1 MRKANP
7 IANLLTA
14 VRSRFSAIAVTA
26 VLLSGIGVI
35 VFNVVAPYVGL
46 SPAAPVV
53 AAPVAATPGATLR
66 IDREEAELGTMSVD
80 EVRSAEFKLAN
91 VGNAPV
97 EIAQVGTSCMCT
109 FAQIEIGGEKSPEF
123 NMEMHN
129 SPEANSWRGVVQPG
143 ETAIVTLNYQPSLMP
158 VEGSVARNVK
168 FRTNDP
174 ENPTVEL
181 GVHAT
186 VQGGASG

>member
-7 IANLLTA
+7 IRNA
-14 VRSRFSAIAVTA
+14 VATIRGSFSALAVGA
-26 VLLSGIGVI
+26 VLLGGIGVI
-35 VFNVVAPYVGL
+35 VFNAVAPQIGL

-53 AAPVAATPGATLR
+53 AAPVEATTGATLR

-80 EVRSAEFKLAN
+80 EVRSADFKLTN

-129 SPEANSWRGVVQPG
+129 SPEANSWRGVVQPD
-143 ETAIVTLNYQPSLMP
+143 ETAILTLAYQPSLMP

-168 FRTNDP
+168 FTTNDP
-174 ENPTVEL
+174 ENRTVEL

-186 VQGGASG
+186 VEGGASG